1 MEQKNSKNLGLINSL
16 VLLVVTIGT
25 LFLAQKAVIDAEGAA
40 VYRAVSTVGLAGA
53 VLLGIGTLIGF
64 FSFIQSHL
72 IDRERVEALE
82 MLELDRT
89 RGNESLFAGAA
100 EDAYPARNAR
110 RQFEKWVVPGFTVL
124 VLLGQ
129 ALGLWWI
136 HGVLGEWET
145 PIKEG
150 AVLLIMFFA
159 LFMVFLFMMGKYSA
173 GLARMDGQELLRP
186 VANYMLLG
194 SVVCTAVVIASTA
207 SYFGSPAWDKGI
219 TWAVFGVLAVSAL
232 ENLGTL
238 VLEIYRPRI
247 DDKKARLLYDSRLI
261 GLLGQPGGLI
271 STAAHTLDYQ
281 FGFKV
286 SETWFYKYLEQKLA
300 LIIAIQVVVLFLSS
314 SFVVIQS
321 NEEAFLERFGERSAH
336 LEPGFNFKLPW
347 PIDKVYR
354 YKTSEIQRFVLGVMD
369 QNEESKPNTGA
380 PEDVEVLLWTTQHN
394 HGSSTDPEQN
404 FNMIVASSDVL
415 LDAAASD
422 TVPLNLLTVSIPVQY
437 RISNLTNWVYKT
449 ANAGS
454 MLQKLSMREV
464 TRYLI
469 GVDINELMGPGRTK
483 AQEDLKKAIQQQ
495 ADINELGAEIV
506 FVGLQD
512 IHPPVGKNEQS
523 QAGGDNAGVAESYE
537 KVNVARLHS
546 ETNRLGALEY
556 KAGRVPQAR
565 GLAAELVA
573 NARSE
578 STNKVAL
585 AKAEAVRF
593 SHQISAFKA
602 APSVYTTRSKL
613 ETFVNTTQGARKY
626 ILSDPDNRDIINLE
640 LQDKLRSDL
649 LDVTVDPEN

>member
-1 MEQKNSKNLGLINSL
+1 MEQQNSKKLGLINSI
-16 VLLVVTIGT
+16 VLLVVTIAA
-25 LFLAQKAVIDAEGAA
+25 LFLALKAG
-40 VYRAVSTVGLAGA
+40 STVGLAGV

-82 MLELDRT
+82 MQELDRS

-110 RQFEKWVVPGFTVL
+110 RQFEKWVVPAFSVL

-136 HGVLGEWET
+136 YGELSEWTT
-145 PIKEG
+145 PAQDG
-150 AVLLIMFFA
+150 AVLSIMFFG
-159 LFMVFLFMMGKYSA
+159 LFMVVLFMMGKYSA

-186 VANYMLLG
+186 GANYMLLG
-194 SVVCTAVVIASTA
+194 SVVSAAVVLAQAA
-207 SYFGSPAWDKGI
+207 SYFGYPAWDRNI
-219 TWAVFGVLAVSAL
+219 TWAVLIVLLVSAL
-232 ENLGTL
+232 ENLVTL

-247 DDKKARLLYDSRLI
+247 DDKKARLLYESRLI

-271 STAAHTLDYQ
+271 STAAQALDYQ

-314 SFVVIQS
+314 SFVVIQP
-321 NEEAFLERFGERSAH
+321 NEEAFRERFGKRNAH
-336 LEPGFNFKLPW
+336 LGPGFSFKLPW

-354 YKTSEIQRFVLGVMD
+354 YKTTEIQNFVLGVLD
-369 QNEESKPNTGA
+369 QNEETKPNSGA
-380 PEDVEVLLWTTQHN
+380 PEDVQVLLWTTQHN
-394 HGSSTDPEQN
+394 HGSSNNPEQN
-404 FNMIVASSDVL
+404 YNMIVASSDVL
-415 LDAAASD
+415 LDTAASD
-422 TVPLNLLTVSIPVQY
+422 SVPVNLLTVSIPVQY
-437 RISNLTNWVYKT
+437 RVNDLTNWVYKT
-449 ANAGS
+449 DNAGA

-483 AQEDLKKAIQQQ
+483 AQKELKKAIQQQ
-495 ADINELGAEIV
+495 ANASELGAEIV

-512 IHPPVGKNEQS
+512 IHPPVGQNEQS
-523 QAGGDNAGVAESYE
+523 KATGGVAESYE
-537 KVNVARLHS
+537 KVNVAQLHS
-546 ETNRLGALEY
+546 ETNRLGALQY
-556 KAGRVPQAR
+556 KAGKVPQAR
-565 GLAAELVA
+565 GLAAEFLA
-573 NARSE
+573 GAHSE

-585 AKAEAVRF
+585 ARAEAGRF
-593 SHQISAFKA
+593 GHQVSAFNA

-613 ETFVNTTQGARKY
+613 ETFVETTRGARKY
-626 ILSDPDNRDIINLE
+626 ILSNPDNRDIINLE

>member
-1 MEQKNSKNLGLINSL
+1 MEQQNSKKLGLINSL
-16 VLLVVTIGT
+16 VLLLVTIGT
-25 LFLAQKAVIDAEGAA
+25 LLLALKVD
-40 VYRAVSTVGLAGA
+40 STVGFAGA

-82 MLELDRT
+82 MQELDRT

-110 RQFEKWVVPGFTVL
+110 RQFEKWLVPGFSLL

-129 ALGLWWI
+129 VLGLWWI
-136 HGVLGEWET
+136 YGELGEWT
-145 PIKEG
+145 APAPAG
-150 AVLLIMFFA
+150 ALMSIMFSG
-159 LFMVFLFMMGKYSA
+159 LFMIVLFMMGKYSA

-194 SVVCTAVVIASTA
+194 SVVSTAVVIAQAA
-207 SYFGSPAWDKGI
+207 SYFGTPAWDKGI
-219 TWAVFGVLAVSAL
+219 TWAVLTVLAVSAL

-314 SFVVIQS
+314 SFVMIQS
-321 NEEAFLERFGERSAH
+321 NEEAFLERFGERRAH
-336 LEPGFNFKLPW
+336 LKPGFSFKLPW

-369 QNEESKPNTGA
+369 QDEEAKPNTGA

-394 HGSSTDPEQN
+394 HGSSKDPEQN
-404 FNMIVASSDVL
+404 YNMIVASSDVL
-415 LDAAASD
+415 LDAAASE

-449 ANAGS
+449 DNAGS
-454 MLQKLSMREV
+454 LLQKLSMREV

-483 AQEDLKKAIQQQ
+483 AQEDLKKTIQQQ
-495 ADINELGAEIV
+495 ADISELGAEIV

-523 QAGGDNAGVAESYE
+523 KETGGVAESYE

-546 ETNRLGALEY
+546 ETNRLGALQY
-556 KAGRVPQAR
+556 KAGKVPTAR
-565 GLAAELVA
+565 GLAAELVD
-573 NARSE
+573 NTRIE
-578 STNKVAL
+578 STNKVTL
-585 AKAEAVRF
+585 ATAEAERF
-593 SHQISAFKA
+593 SHQISAFNA

-613 ETFVNTTQGARKY
+613 ETFVEATRGTRKY
-626 ILSDPDNRDIINLE
+626 ILSDPDNNDIINLE

>member
-16 VLLVVTIGT
+16 VLLLVTIGT
-25 LFLAQKAVIDAEGAA
+25 LLLALKVD
-40 VYRAVSTVGLAGA
+40 STVGLAGA
-53 VLLGIGTLIGF
+53 VLLGVGTLIGF

-82 MLELDRT
+82 MQELDRT

-110 RQFEKWVVPGFTVL
+110 RQFEKWVVPGFSL
-124 VLLGQ
+124 RVLLGQ

-136 HGVLGEWET
+136 YGELGEWT
-145 PIKEG
+145 APAPAG
-150 AVLLIMFFA
+150 ALMSIMFSG
-159 LFMVFLFMMGKYSA
+159 LFMIVLFMMGKYSA

-194 SVVCTAVVIASTA
+194 SVVSTAVVIAQAA
-207 SYFGSPAWDKGI
+207 SYFGTPAWDKGI
-219 TWAVFGVLAVSAL
+219 TWAVLTVLAVSAL
-232 ENLGTL
+232 ENLGAL
-238 VLEIYRPRI
+238 VMEIYRPRI

-271 STAAHTLDYQ
+271 STASHALDYQ

-300 LIIAIQVVVLFLSS
+300 LIIAVQVVVLFLSS
-314 SFVVIQS
+314 SFVMIQP
-321 NEEAFLERFGERSAH
+321 NERAFLERFGNRNAY
-336 LEPGFNFKLPW
+336 LEPGFSFKLPW

-354 YKTSEIQRFVLGVMD
+354 YKTSEIQRFVLGVLD
-369 QNEESKPNTGA
+369 QNEEAKPNTGA

-394 HGSSTDPEQN
+394 HGSSKDPEQN
-404 FNMIVASSDVL
+404 YNMIVASSDVL
-415 LDAAASD
+415 MDAAASD

-449 ANAGS
+449 DNAGA

-495 ADINELGAEIV
+495 ADVNELGAEIV

-523 QAGGDNAGVAESYE
+523 KATGGVAESYE

-546 ETNRLGALEY
+546 ETNRLGALQY
-556 KAGRVPQAR
+556 KAGKVPMAR
-565 GLAAELVA
+565 GFAAELVA
-573 NARSE
+573 NARIE

-585 AKAEAVRF
+585 AKAEAERF
-593 SHQISAFKA
+593 NHQMSAFNA

-613 ETFVNTTQGARKY
+613 ETFVNATRGARKY

>member
-1 MEQKNSKNLGLINSL
+1 MEQQNSKKLGLINSF
-16 VLLVVTIGT
+16 VLLLVTIGT
-25 LFLAQKAVIDAEGAA
+25 LLLALKAD
-40 VYRAVSTVGLAGA
+40 STVGLAGA

-82 MLELDRT
+82 MQELDRT

-110 RQFEKWVVPGFTVL
+110 RQFEKWVVPGFSLL

-136 HGVLGEWET
+136 YGELGEWT
-145 PIKEG
+145 APAPAG
-150 AVLLIMFFA
+150 ALMSIMFSG
-159 LFMVFLFMMGKYSA
+159 LFMIVLFMMGKYSA

-194 SVVCTAVVIASTA
+194 SVVSTAVVMAQAA
-207 SYFGSPAWDKGI
+207 SYFGTPAWDKGI
-219 TWAVFGVLAVSAL
+219 TWAVLTVLAVSAL

-314 SFVVIQS
+314 SFVMIQS
-321 NEEAFLERFGERSAH
+321 NEEAFLERFGERRAH
-336 LEPGFNFKLPW
+336 LKPGFSFKLPW

-354 YKTSEIQRFVLGVMD
+354 YKTSEIQRFVLGVMK
-369 QNEESKPNTGA
+369 QNEEAKPNTGA
-380 PEDVEVLLWTTQHN
+380 PEDVKVLLWTTQHN
-394 HGSSTDPEQN
+394 HGSSKDPEQN
-404 FNMIVASSDVL
+404 YNMIVASSDVL
-415 LDAAASD
+415 LDAAASE

-449 ANAGS
+449 DNAGS
-454 MLQKLSMREV
+454 LLQKLSMREV

-483 AQEDLKKAIQQQ
+483 AQEDLKKTIQQQ
-495 ADINELGAEIV
+495 ADISELGAEIV

-523 QAGGDNAGVAESYE
+523 KETGGVAESYE

-546 ETNRLGALEY
+546 ETNRLGALQY
-556 KAGRVPQAR
+556 KAGKVPMAR
-565 GLAAELVA
+565 ALAAELVA
-573 NARSE
+573 NTRIE
-578 STNKVAL
+578 STNKVTL
-585 AKAEAVRF
+585 AKAEAERF
-593 SHQISAFKA
+593 NHQISAFNA

-613 ETFVNTTQGARKY
+613 ETFVEATRGARKY
-626 ILSDPDNRDIINLE
+626 ILSDPDNNDIINLE

>member
-1 MEQKNSKNLGLINSL
+1 MEQQNSKKLGLINSF
-16 VLLVVTIGT
+16 VLLLVTIGT
-25 LFLAQKAVIDAEGAA
+25 LLLALKAD
-40 VYRAVSTVGLAGA
+40 STVGLAGA

-82 MLELDRT
+82 MQELDRT

-110 RQFEKWVVPGFTVL
+110 RQFEKWVVPGFSLL

-136 HGVLGEWET
+136 YGELGEWT
-145 PIKEG
+145 APAPVG
-150 AVLLIMFFA
+150 ALMSIMFSG
-159 LFMVFLFMMGKYSA
+159 LFMIVLFMMGKYSA

-194 SVVCTAVVIASTA
+194 SVVSTAVVIAQAA
-207 SYFGSPAWDKGI
+207 SYFGTPAWDKGI
-219 TWAVFGVLAVSAL
+219 TWAVLTVLAVSAL

-314 SFVVIQS
+314 CFVVIQS

-336 LEPGFNFKLPW
+336 LKPGFSLKLPW

-369 QNEESKPNTGA
+369 QNEEAKPNTGA

-394 HGSSTDPEQN
+394 HGSSKDPEQN
-404 FNMIVASSDVL
+404 YNMIVASSDVL
-415 LDAAASD
+415 LDAAASE

-449 ANAGS
+449 DNAGS
-454 MLQKLSMREV
+454 LLQKLSMREV

-495 ADINELGAEIV
+495 ADISELGAEIV

-523 QAGGDNAGVAESYE
+523 KETGGVAESYE

-546 ETNRLGALEY
+546 ETNRLGALQY
-556 KAGRVPQAR
+556 KAGKVPMAR

-573 NARSE
+573 NTRIE
-578 STNKVAL
+578 STNKVTL
-585 AKAEAVRF
+585 AKAEAERF
-593 SHQISAFKA
+593 NHQISAFNA

-613 ETFVNTTQGARKY
+613 ETFVEATRGTRKY
-626 ILSDPDNRDIINLE
+626 ILSDPDNNDIINLE

>member
-25 LFLAQKAVIDAEGAA
+25 LLLALKTDSTID
-40 VYRAVSTVGLAGA
+40 STVGLAGA

-72 IDRERVEALE
+72 MDRERVEALE
-82 MLELDRT
+82 MQELDRT

-110 RQFEKWVVPGFTVL
+110 RQFEKWVVPAFSVL

-136 HGVLGEWET
+136 YGELGEWTAPT
-145 PIKEG
+145 PDG
-150 AVLLIMFFA
+150 ALMSIMFSA
-159 LFMVFLFMMGKYSA
+159 LFMIVLFMMGKYSA

-194 SVVCTAVVIASTA
+194 SVVSTAVVIAQAA

-219 TWAVFGVLAVSAL
+219 TWVVLIVLAVSAL

-271 STAAHTLDYQ
+271 STAAHALDYQ

-314 SFVVIQS
+314 SFVVIQP
-321 NEEAFLERFGERSAH
+321 NEEAFLERFGKRAAH
-336 LEPGFNFKLPW
+336 LGPGFSLKLPW

-354 YKTSEIQRFVLGVMD
+354 YKTSEIQRFVLGVLD
-369 QNEESKPNTGA
+369 QNEEVKPNTGA

-394 HGSSTDPEQN
+394 HGSSKDPEQN
-404 FNMIVASSDVL
+404 YNMIVASSDVL

-449 ANAGS
+449 DNAGS
-454 MLQKLSMREV
+454 LLQKLSMREV

-495 ADINELGAEIV
+495 ADISELGAEIV

-523 QAGGDNAGVAESYE
+523 KATGGVAESYE

-546 ETNRLGALEY
+546 ETNRLGALQY
-556 KAGRVPQAR
+556 KAGKVPMAR

-573 NARSE
+573 NARFE
-578 STNKVAL
+578 SMHKVTL
-585 AKAEAVRF
+585 AQAEAERF
-593 SHQISAFKA
+593 SHQMAAFNA

-613 ETFVNTTQGARKY
+613 ETFVEATRGARKY
-626 ILSDPDNRDIINLE
+626 ILSNSDNNDIINLE

>member
-1 MEQKNSKNLGLINSL
+1 MEQQNSKKLGLINSI
-16 VLLVVTIGT
+16 VLLVVTIGALYFT
-25 LFLAQKAVIDAEGAA
+25 LQTS
-40 VYRAVSTVGLAGA
+40 STVGLGGV

-72 IDRERVEALE
+72 IDRERVESLE
-82 MLELDRT
+82 MQELDRT

-110 RQFEKWVVPGFTVL
+110 RQFEKWVVPGFSVL
-124 VLLGQ
+124 VLIGQ
-129 ALGLWWI
+129 ALGL
-136 HGVLGEWET
+136 
-145 PIKEG
+145 
-150 AVLLIMFFA
+150 LLVYSQLDVWTLSSSTQTSDSAMSIMFFA
-159 LFMVFLFMMGKYSA
+159 LFMVVLFMMGKYSA

-186 VANYMLLG
+186 GANYMLLG
-194 SVVCTAVVIASTA
+194 SVVCTAVVIAETA
-207 SYFGSPAWDKGI
+207 SIEYAVWEKVF
-219 TWAVFGVLAVSAL
+219 TWVVFVVIALSAL

-238 VLEIYRPRI
+238 VLESFRPRL
-247 DDKKARLLYDSRLI
+247 DDKKTRLLYDSRLI

-314 SFVVIQS
+314 SFVVIQA
-321 NEEAFLERFGERSAH
+321 NEEAVKERFGKQTAK
-336 LEPGFNFKLPW
+336 LLAPGFHLKWPW

-354 YKTSEIQRFVLGVMD
+354 YPTDEIQEFILGVLE
-369 QNEESKPNTGA
+369 QNDEAEP
-380 PEDVEVLLWTTQHN
+380 EVLLWTTQHN
-394 HGSSTDPEQN
+394 HGSSND
-404 FNMIVASSDVL
+404 MIVASSDGL
-415 LDAAASD
+415 LDSAASAS
-422 TVPLNLLTVSIPVQY
+422 VPVNLLTVSIPVQY
-437 RISNLTNWVYKT
+437 RINNLTNWVKT
-449 ANAGS
+449 GNAVS
-454 MLQKLSMREV
+454 MLRKLSMRAV

-469 GVDINELMGPGRTK
+469 GVDIKELMGPGRTT
-483 AQEDLKKAIQQQ
+483 AQDELKKAIQQE
-495 ADINELGAEIV
+495 ANDRKLGGEIV

-512 IHPPVGKNEQS
+512 IHPPVGQNEQS
-523 QAGGDNAGVAESYE
+523 KATGGVAESYE
-537 KVNVARLHS
+537 KVNVAQLHS
-546 ETNRLGALEY
+546 ETNRLGALQY

-585 AKAEAVRF
+585 AKAEAGRF

-602 APSVYTTRSKL
+602 APNVYMTRSKL
-613 ETFVNTTQGARKY
+613 ETFVNTTRGARKY
-626 ILSDPDNRDIINLE
+626 ILSNTDNRDIINLE

-649 LDVTVDPEN
+649 LDVTVDPGN

>member
-16 VLLVVTIGT
+16 VLLLVTIGT
-25 LFLAQKAVIDAEGAA
+25 LLLALKVD
-40 VYRAVSTVGLAGA
+40 STVGLAGA
-53 VLLGIGTLIGF
+53 VLLGVGTLIGF

-82 MLELDRT
+82 MQELDRT

-110 RQFEKWVVPGFTVL
+110 RQFEKWVVPGFSLL

-136 HGVLGEWET
+136 YGELGEWT
-145 PIKEG
+145 APAPAG
-150 AVLLIMFFA
+150 ALMSIMFSG
-159 LFMVFLFMMGKYSA
+159 LFMIVLFMMGKYSA

-194 SVVCTAVVIASTA
+194 SVVSTAVVIAQAA
-207 SYFGSPAWDKGI
+207 SYFGTPAWDKGI
-219 TWAVFGVLAVSAL
+219 TWAVLTVLAVSAL
-232 ENLGTL
+232 ENLGAL
-238 VLEIYRPRI
+238 VMEIYRPRI

-271 STAAHTLDYQ
+271 STASHALDYQ

-300 LIIAIQVVVLFLSS
+300 LIIAVQVVVLFLSS
-314 SFVVIQS
+314 SFVMIQP
-321 NEEAFLERFGERSAH
+321 NERAFLERFGNRNAY
-336 LEPGFNFKLPW
+336 LEPGFSFKLPW

-354 YKTSEIQRFVLGVMD
+354 YKTSEIQRFVLGVLD
-369 QNEESKPNTGA
+369 QNEEAKPNTGA

-394 HGSSTDPEQN
+394 HGSSKDPEQN
-404 FNMIVASSDVL
+404 YNMIVASSDVL
-415 LDAAASD
+415 MDAAASD

-449 ANAGS
+449 DNAGA

-495 ADINELGAEIV
+495 ADVNELGAEIV

-523 QAGGDNAGVAESYE
+523 KATGGVAESYE

-546 ETNRLGALEY
+546 ETNRLGALQY
-556 KAGRVPQAR
+556 KAGKVPMAR
-565 GLAAELVA
+565 GFAAELVA
-573 NARSE
+573 NARIE

-585 AKAEAVRF
+585 AKAEAERF
-593 SHQISAFKA
+593 NHQMSAFNA

-613 ETFVNTTQGARKY
+613 ETFVNATRGARKY

>member
-1 MEQKNSKNLGLINSL
+1 MEQQNSKKLGFINSL
-16 VLLVVTIGT
+16 VLLVVTIT
-25 LFLAQKAVIDAEGAA
+25 ALLLSPED
-40 VYRAVSTVGLAGA
+40 STAGLAGV

-82 MLELDRT
+82 MQELDRT

-110 RQFEKWVVPGFTVL
+110 RQFEKWVVPAFSVL

-136 HGVLGEWET
+136 YGELREWTT
-145 PIKEG
+145 PAPDG
-150 AVLLIMFFA
+150 AVLSIMFFA
-159 LFMVFLFMMGKYSA
+159 LFMVVLFMMGKYSA

-194 SVVCTAVVIASTA
+194 SVVSAAVVLAQAA
-207 SYFGSPAWDKGI
+207 SYFGYPAWDRGI
-219 TWAVFGVLAVSAL
+219 TWAVLIVLLVSAL
-232 ENLGTL
+232 ENLVTL

-247 DDKKARLLYDSRLI
+247 DDKKARLLYESRLI

-271 STAAHTLDYQ
+271 STAAQALDYQ

-300 LIIAIQVVVLFLSS
+300 LIIVIQVVVLFLSS
-314 SFVVIQS
+314 SFVVIQP
-321 NEEAFLERFGERSAH
+321 NEEAFIERFGKRNAH
-336 LEPGFNFKLPW
+336 LEAGFSFKLPW

-354 YKTSEIQRFVLGVMD
+354 YKTSEIQNFVLGVLD
-369 QNEESKPNTGA
+369 QNEEAKPNSGA
-380 PEDVEVLLWTTQHN
+380 PEDVQVLLWTTQHN
-394 HGSSTDPEQN
+394 HGSSNDPEQN
-404 FNMIVASSDVL
+404 FNMIVASRDEAV
-415 LDAAASD
+415 ASD
-422 TVPLNLLTVSIPVQY
+422 SVPVNLLTVSIPVQY
-437 RISNLTNWVYKT
+437 RINDLTNWVYKT
-449 ANAGS
+449 DNAGA

-469 GVDINELMGPGRTK
+469 GVDIHELMGPGRTK
-483 AQEDLKKAIQQQ
+483 AQEELKKAIQQQ
-495 ADINELGAEIV
+495 ANASELGAEIV

-512 IHPPVGKNEQS
+512 IHPPVGQNEQS
-523 QAGGDNAGVAESYE
+523 KATGGVAESYE
-537 KVNVARLHS
+537 KVNVAQLHS
-546 ETNRLGALEY
+546 ETNRLGALQY
-556 KAGRVPQAR
+556 KAGKVPQAR
-565 GLAAELVA
+565 GLAAEFLA
-573 NARSE
+573 GAHSE

-585 AKAEAVRF
+585 ARAEAGRF
-593 SHQISAFKA
+593 GHQISAFNA

-613 ETFVNTTQGARKY
+613 ETFVETTRGARKY
-626 ILSDPDNRDIINLE
+626 ILSNPDNRDIINLE

>member
-1 MEQKNSKNLGLINSL
+1 MEQQNSKKLGFINSI
-16 VLLVVTIGT
+16 VLLVVTIGA
-25 LFLAQKAVIDAEGAA
+25 LILALKTD
-40 VYRAVSTVGLAGA
+40 STVGLAGV
-53 VLLGIGTLIGF
+53 VLLGIGTVIGF

-82 MLELDRT
+82 MQELDRT

-110 RQFEKWVVPGFTVL
+110 RQFEKWVVPAFSVL

-136 HGVLGEWET
+136 YGELSEWT
-145 PIKEG
+145 PPAPDG
-150 AVLLIMFFA
+150 AVLSIMFFA
-159 LFMVFLFMMGKYSA
+159 LFMVVLFMMGKYSA

-194 SVVCTAVVIASTA
+194 SVVSAAVVLAQAA
-207 SYFGSPAWDKGI
+207 SYFGYPAWDRGI
-219 TWAVFGVLAVSAL
+219 TWAVLIVLLVSAL
-232 ENLGTL
+232 ENLVTL

-247 DDKKARLLYDSRLI
+247 DDKKARLLYESRLI

-271 STAAHTLDYQ
+271 STAAQALDYQ

-300 LIIAIQVVVLFLSS
+300 LIIVIQVVVLFLSS
-314 SFVVIQS
+314 SFVVIQP
-321 NEEAFLERFGERSAH
+321 NEEAFIERFGKRNAH
-336 LEPGFNFKLPW
+336 LEAGFSFKLPW

-354 YKTSEIQRFVLGVMD
+354 YKTSEIQNFVLGVLD
-369 QNEESKPNTGA
+369 QSEEAKPNSGA
-380 PEDVEVLLWTTQHN
+380 PEDVQVLLWTTQHN
-394 HGSSTDPEQN
+394 HGSSNDPEQN
-404 FNMIVASSDVL
+404 YNMIVASSDVL
-415 LDAAASD
+415 LDATASD
-422 TVPLNLLTVSIPVQY
+422 SVPVNLLTVSIPVQY
-437 RISNLTNWVYKT
+437 RINDLTNWVYKT
-449 ANAGS
+449 DNAGA

-483 AQEDLKKAIQQQ
+483 AQKELKKAIQQQ
-495 ADINELGAEIV
+495 ANASELGAEIV

-512 IHPPVGKNEQS
+512 IHPPVGQNEQS
-523 QAGGDNAGVAESYE
+523 KATGGVAESYE
-537 KVNVARLHS
+537 KVNVAQLHS
-546 ETNRLGALEY
+546 ETNRLGALQY
-556 KAGRVPQAR
+556 KAGKVPQAR
-565 GLAAELVA
+565 GLAAEFLA
-573 NARSE
+573 GAHSE
-578 STNKVAL
+578 STSKVAL
-585 AKAEAVRF
+585 ARAEAGRF
-593 SHQISAFKA
+593 GHQMAAFNA

-613 ETFVNTTQGARKY
+613 ETFVETTRGARKY
-626 ILSDPDNRDIINLE
+626 ILSNPDNRDIINLE

>member
-16 VLLVVTIGT
+16 VLLLVTIGT
-25 LFLAQKAVIDAEGAA
+25 LLLALKVD
-40 VYRAVSTVGLAGA
+40 STVGLAGA

-82 MLELDRT
+82 MQELDRT

-110 RQFEKWVVPGFTVL
+110 RQFEKWVVPGFSLL

-136 HGVLGEWET
+136 YGELGEWT
-145 PIKEG
+145 APAPAG
-150 AVLLIMFFA
+150 ALMSIMFSG
-159 LFMVFLFMMGKYSA
+159 LFMIVLFMMGTYSA

-194 SVVCTAVVIASTA
+194 SVVSTAVVIASTA
-207 SYFGSPAWDKGI
+207 SYFGTPAWDKGI
-219 TWAVFGVLAVSAL
+219 TWAVLTVLAVSAL
-232 ENLGTL
+232 ENLSAL

-271 STAAHTLDYQ
+271 STASHALDYQ

-336 LEPGFNFKLPW
+336 LKPGFSFKLPW

-369 QNEESKPNTGA
+369 QNEEAKPNTGA

-394 HGSSTDPEQN
+394 HGSSKDPEQN
-404 FNMIVASSDVL
+404 YNMIVASSDVL
-415 LDAAASD
+415 LNAAASE

-449 ANAGS
+449 DNAGS
-454 MLQKLSMREV
+454 LLQKLSMREV

-495 ADINELGAEIV
+495 ADISELGAEIV

-523 QAGGDNAGVAESYE
+523 KATGGVAESYE

-546 ETNRLGALEY
+546 ETNRLGALQY
-556 KAGRVPQAR
+556 KAGKVPMAR

-593 SHQISAFKA
+593 SHQISAFNA

-613 ETFVNTTQGARKY
+613 ETFVEATRGARKY
-626 ILSDPDNRDIINLE
+626 ILSDPDNNDIINLE